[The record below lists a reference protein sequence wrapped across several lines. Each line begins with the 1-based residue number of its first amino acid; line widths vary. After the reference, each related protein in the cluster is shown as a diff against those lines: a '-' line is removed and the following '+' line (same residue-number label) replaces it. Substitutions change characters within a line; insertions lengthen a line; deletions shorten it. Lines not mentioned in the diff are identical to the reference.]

1 MGTRNLRARRPSPTL
16 QTKLNKNNNNNNNE
30 LHDLVLQKGRRCQT
44 SQLQKTL
51 ELLPSETDPE
61 STWPVCR
68 SSDQRRSTSAYP
80 TCHLSL
86 TKTSPSRLSTLSTR
100 DGLRVSSSPPRR
112 KLIPTSSSSPDL
124 LSTRTDTGL
133 CGSSLCSDAPTHS
146 RSSTRLRSARR
157 STLDAELELSDSTES
172 DRSRWLASS
181 SESKLS

>member
-1 MGTRNLRARRPSPTL
+1 MGTKP
-16 QTKLNKNNNNNNNE
+16 
-30 LHDLVLQKGRRCQT
+30 
-44 SQLQKTL
+44 
-51 ELLPSETDPE
+51 
-61 STWPVCR
+61 
-68 SSDQRRSTSAYP
+68 
-80 TCHLSL
+80 
-86 TKTSPSRLSTLSTR
+86 TKTHIHKLQPQTTTNMNSMVMSSRKAVVARPANSRRVAAAAARNGSRVTMANSMQVLKPEKKYECLSYLPDLSDEEISKQVDYLVGNGWSPCIEFASQEEADTNQL
-100 DGLRVSSSPPRR
+100 
-112 KLIPTSSSSPDL
+112 SSPDL